1 MERSPG
7 GLFWPKTDSE
17 RHLENPKKV
26 VSLTERVYESLWRN
40 ENFKTSGS
48 KKTFVVSKIWLLEFV
63 STIVKSSCR
72 LKAIHISFDYSLYKK
87 ERPWLIFETG
97 EIQNT
102 FFFKEKHNKTLF
114 EWSGQIALNWYFWFE
129 TCDVWIY
136 VCVIWWFNIKG
147 TALWKNSHEKKIAD
161 FKYRCK

>member
-7 GLFWPKTDSE
+7 GLFWPKTDSD

-63 STIVKSSCR
+63 STIVKSSYR

-97 EIQNT
+97 EIQNK
-102 FFFKEKHNKTLF
+102 FFFQRKTQQNTIWVIRSNCIKLIFLIWNMWCLDLCVCYLMVQYKRNSIMKE
-114 EWSGQIALNWYFWFE
+114 
-129 TCDVWIY
+129 
-136 VCVIWWFNIKG
+136 
-147 TALWKNSHEKKIAD
+147 
-161 FKYRCK
+161 